1 MGQRRAIISLFAL
14 IAALL
19 AMGVA
24 GAQSP
29 KTVVAPSQKT
39 PPQSTPSQQLSFPA
53 LKGLVVDAANVLS
66 PEARA
71 RLEAKLETQERTGL
85 EIVVATVPSLGGLS
99 VEDYANRLWR
109 YWRLTGVL
117 LLIAPNEYKVRVMPN
132 DSYCRALPNWALGE
146 ILSKAMTKFKDGDF
160 AGGIEAGLDRML
172 VFIRTGPR
180 GPCP

>member
-1 MGQRRAIISLFAL
+1 MGQRRAITSLFAL
-14 IAALL
+14 IATV

-29 KTVVAPSQKT
+29 PSVVAPSQKT
-39 PPQSTPSQQLSFPA
+39 PPQSAPSQQLSFPA

-66 PEARA
+66 PEDRA
-71 RLEAKLETQERTGL
+71 RLEAKLEVQERTGL

-117 LLIAPNEYKVRVMPN
+117 LLVAPNEYKVRVMPN

-146 ILSKAMTKFKDGDF
+146 IRSKAMTKFKDGDF